1 MARTCFH
8 PSLLALPSLIIGLGA
23 VTALAGG
30 PSLRSAPDRG
40 DIARVVG
47 SSSIDAYGGSAPM
60 AALTAGTAAKPE
72 QVAEARKSG
81 AAWLKTVQR
90 ADGGWG
96 AGSWGSDDL
105 AAPSDVATTALT
117 ILALV
122 RDGGGVDM
130 HKESITRAARFVT
143 KTIQESP
150 KKSPEL
156 NSPGQTQPQYKLG
169 RLVDTHL
176 AAMMLGEMVGTL
188 DEETNI
194 AMDQAYDRVLGK
206 VQMAQRADGSFDGD
220 GWAPI
225 LSSTIAASALNRGVE
240 LGKQVDQSVIDAN
253 DRYQASK
260 IDSQT
265 GAVTSGEGAGV
276 DLYSVA
282 SALKGNKERKD
293 RTAKRVADRPTDVGL
308 QAAQK
313 EAEVAEIA
321 ATDRVVG
328 DSSGQLFT
336 GFGSAGGEEMLS
348 YMMIS
353 DTLSDEGGE
362 RWEGWNGKVGTYLVG
377 TQNAD
382 GSWAGHH
389 CITSRTFVTAA
400 AMMTLGAPEAATMR
414 AERAMKSEGTA
425 VGAFA
430 PDHGT
435 K

>member
-1 MARTCFH
+1 MARTFFH
-8 PSLLALPSLIIGLGA
+8 PSMLALPSLIVGLGA
-23 VTALAGG
+23 VTAFAGG
-30 PSLRSAPDRG
+30 PSLRSAPARGLAYSLEASPRDR
-40 DIARVVG
+40 
-47 SSSIDAYGGSAPM
+47 APVSEQM
-60 AALTAGTAAKPE
+60 ATLSTGAEVKPE
-72 QVAEARKSG
+72 QVDKARASG
-81 AAWLKTVQR
+81 ATWLESVQK

-96 AGSWGSDDL
+96 AGSWGADDPS
-105 AAPSDVATTALT
+105 APSDVATTSLT

-122 RDGGGVDM
+122 RDGGGVDK
-130 HKESITRAARFVT
+130 HRPAIRKAVRFVT
-143 KTIQESP
+143 RTIQESP
-150 KKSPEL
+150 KRSPEI

-176 AAMMLGEMVGTL
+176 AAMMLGELVGTL
-188 DEETNI
+188 DDETNI

-206 VQMAQRADGSFDGD
+206 VQMAQRDDGSFDGD

-240 LGKQVDQSVIDAN
+240 LGRQVDQAVIDAN

-260 IDSQT
+260 IDSKT

-293 RTAKRVADRPTDVGL
+293 RITKRSSDRPADPGL

-313 EAEVAEIA
+313 EAEIAEAA

-328 DSSGQLFT
+328 DASGQLFT

-353 DTLSDEGGE
+353 DTLSEEGGE
-362 RWEGWNGKVGTYLVG
+362 RWEGWNGKVGSYLVG

-414 AERAMKSEGTA
+414 AERAARSEASTL
-425 VGAFA
+425 GAFS
-430 PDHGT
+430 PDHRT